1 MVTKKNGMREPTL
14 QEVIVTFIAET
25 GPRKISGMPIILG
38 SSYQSINSEALK
50 LCQQGILEKDTDGVF
65 SIAPGIDP
73 VEFGIEAIYSDSD
86 DLTPHQPERE
96 GTLQDK
102 FEDLLKSAGVDK
114 GTPAITGIYFSG
126 DDIWNAQWLH
136 HVLSVYAQGFV
147 TEAQSRL
154 IMGNWTIKSGI
165 PYRHEDFFVD

>member
-1 MVTKKNGMREPTL
+1 MVTKKKGVREPTL
-14 QEVIVTFIAET
+14 QEVIVTFIAED
-25 GPRKISGMPIILG
+25 GPRKISGMPKILG

-50 LCQQGILEKDTDGVF
+50 LCRLGILEKDADGVF
-65 SIAPGIDP
+65 SIAPSIDP

-96 GTLQDK
+96 RTLQDK
-102 FEDLLKSAGVDK
+102 FEDLLKSVGMNK
-114 GTPAITGIYFSG
+114 GAKTITEIYFSG

-136 HVLSVYAQGFV
+136 HVLSGYAKGFV

-154 IMGNWTIKSGI
+154 IMGNWTIKNGI
-165 PYRHEDFFVD
+165 PYRQEDFFVD